1 MKRLI
6 QVVIAG
12 IVTVGL
18 FVSLVLCILVWKV
31 ATLPLPGREAQTAS
45 RLQARGVIHI
55 SSPDRANRVPA
66 LVQKEGRRKETLS
79 NLARREF
86 TKRLL

>member
-18 FVSLVLCILVWKV
+18 FVSLVLCILAWKV
-31 ATLPLPGREAQTAS
+31 ATPPFPGREAQTAS
-45 RLQARGVIHI
+45 RLPH
-55 SSPDRANRVPA
+55 
-66 LVQKEGRRKETLS
+66 
-79 NLARREF
+79 
-86 TKRLL
+86 

>member
-45 RLQARGVIHI
+45 
-55 SSPDRANRVPA
+55 
-66 LVQKEGRRKETLS
+66 
-79 NLARREF
+79 
-86 TKRLL
+86 LLPH